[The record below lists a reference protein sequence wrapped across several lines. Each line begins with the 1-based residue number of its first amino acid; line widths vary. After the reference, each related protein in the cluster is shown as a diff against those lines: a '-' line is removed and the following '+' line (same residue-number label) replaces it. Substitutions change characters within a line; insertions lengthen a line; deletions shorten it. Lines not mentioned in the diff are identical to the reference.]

1 MALISSYS
9 TLFLYDLPFFIQF
22 PGLILATATELHQG
36 ASAAAANRERD
47 HVSRRQWGGRPRGHQ
62 RGLAFRHLAQVAGRQ
77 SLPLREGHQAAA
89 YNSLYV
95 DFFFF
100 CSGSQVWHLTAAEL
114 EQGAISTLLLC
125 DGKLWVAVKELIGCF
140 DPAKC
145 VARFSVYQRESG

>member
-1 MALISSYS
+1 VQALQLPTGNAITCLVGNGEDVLAGTSAGLLSVISPKSPGARVYRYERDIKLPRI
-9 TLFLYDLPFFIQF
+9 TLFM
-22 PGLILATATELHQG
+22 LIL
-36 ASAAAANRERD
+36 
-47 HVSRRQWGGRPRGHQ
+47 
-62 RGLAFRHLAQVAGRQ
+62 
-77 SLPLREGHQAAA
+77 
-89 YNSLYV
+89 
-95 DFFFF
+95 FF

>member
-1 MALISSYS
+1 VALISSYS

-95 DFFFF
+95 NSFFFVLARK
-100 CSGSQVWHLTAAEL
+100 SGISQLQNL
-114 EQGAISTLLLC
+114 NKGQ
-125 DGKLWVAVKELIGCF
+125 
-140 DPAKC
+140 
-145 VARFSVYQRESG
+145 SVHCCYVTENSG